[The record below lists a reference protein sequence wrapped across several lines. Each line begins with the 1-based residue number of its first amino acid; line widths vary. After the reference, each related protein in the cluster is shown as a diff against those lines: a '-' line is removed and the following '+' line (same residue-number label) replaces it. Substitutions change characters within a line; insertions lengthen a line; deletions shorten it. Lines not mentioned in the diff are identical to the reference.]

1 MKAHFFASRPAL
13 QRPLALAQQME
24 RSSGSCSKVPLHH
37 LVNQL
42 LMSLQPLAMK
52 RGNLILNGIVQGLSI
67 ETDENLLAYV
77 LWELINNAVNSTKN
91 ECIHIV
97 TLVGDD
103 RLMICVKDVGPYFYQ
118 TISREY
124 RRIQDAAEKLG
135 GNISLEDDVIHGSN
149 ISFSI
154 LNPRMAA

>member
-1 MKAHFFASRPAL
+1 MKARFFASRPAL
-13 QRPLALAQQME
+13 KRPLALTQQME
-24 RSSGSCSKVPLHH
+24 RSSGSSIKVPLHH

-42 LMSLQPLAMK
+42 LMGLQPLAMK
-52 RGNLILNGIVQGLSI
+52 RGNVILNGISEDLSI

-77 LWELINNAVNSTKN
+77 LWNLMNNAVNSIKN

-97 TLVGDD
+97 ALVGDD
-103 RLMICVKDVGPYFYQ
+103 RLMICVKDVGTYFYQ
-118 TISREY
+118 TISPEY
-124 RRIQDAAEKLG
+124 RKIQDAAEKLG
-135 GNISLEDDVIHGSN
+135 GSISLDNDGVHGSN